1 MISKVIDYIKPAGQ
15 QAGTPLAVQPLRD
28 GGYIVTNTDLV
39 ADGSGRSAE
48 TGVAI
53 RYPIR
58 TGVFKISLKFKGL
71 PTDIAQ
77 VNGLVSA
84 FAQEVKFWYAG
95 AWQIVNFYPGDRTLT
110 DNGEIAELSV
120 NLVEI

>member
-1 MISKVIDYIKPAGQ
+1 MISKVIDYIKPTGQ

-28 GGYIVTNTDLV
+28 GGYSVTHTDLV
-39 ADGSGRSAE
+39 AEGSGRSAE

-53 RYPIR
+53 RYPVR
-58 TGVFKISLKFKGL
+58 SAYKISLKFKGL
-71 PTDIAQ
+71 SADIAQ

-95 AWQIVNFYPGDRTLT
+95 AWQIANFYPGDRTIT